1 MNMKPHLSRMD
12 HGTRRAAAMAAAV
25 VVGLAGFASV
35 SQAQSG
41 YPEKPIRYVVAVAPG
56 GINDVLA
63 RAIGAKLNEVWG
75 QPVIVDNRP
84 GAGGNVG
91 ANLVAKSLPDGYTI
105 LNASLGHAINVNL
118 YSSLPYDLR
127 KDLTPVVFLASSPL
141 IIGVN
146 AGLPIKSVAELVA
159 YAKSNPVNFGSGGA
173 GFISHLSMEV
183 LKRQMGFEMTHVPFN
198 GGGPAAIALASGQVQ
213 VVANAIPELI
223 TLVRAGR
230 VRAIALT
237 SVKRSPL
244 LPEVATTAEQ
254 GVKNFEMGNWVGV
267 LTRAGTPQPIV
278 NKLAGEID
286 RILQMPD
293 VKEKLVAQGFDVV
306 GGTPEQFAKFLNAE
320 IERWGR
326 VVKETGAKVD

>member
-1 MNMKPHLSRMD
+1 MLKNAVCVTVAHR
-12 HGTRRAAAMAAAV
+12 RRAVLILGLLVGAAL
-25 VVGLAGFASV
+25 LAPRAH
-35 SQAQSG
+35 AQG
-41 YPEKPIRYVVAVAPG
+41 NYPDKPIRYVVAVAPG

-63 RAIGAKLNEVWG
+63 RAIGAKLNEAWG

-91 ANLVAKSLPDGYTI
+91 ANLVAKSQPDGYTI

-118 YSSLPYDLR
+118 YSNLPYDLR
-127 KDLTPVVFLASSPL
+127 KDLMPVVFLASSPL

-146 AGLPIKSVAELVA
+146 AGLPVKSIAELVA
-159 YAKSNPVNFGSGGA
+159 YAKSNPVNYGSGGA

-183 LKRQMGFEMTHVPFN
+183 LKRQTGIEMTHVPFN
-198 GGGPAAIALASGQVQ
+198 GGGPAAIALASNQVQ

-223 TLVRAGR
+223 VLVRSGR

-237 SVKRSPL
+237 SAKRSPL
-244 LPEVATTAEQ
+244 LPEVATTGEQ
-254 GVKNFEMGNWVGV
+254 GLKNFEMGNWVGV

-278 NKLAGEID
+278 KKLAGEID

-293 VKEKLVAQGFDVV
+293 VKDKLVAQGFDVA
-306 GGTPEQFAKFLNAE
+306 GGTPEQFAKYLNSE
-320 IERWGR
+320 IDRWGK
-326 VVKETGAKVD
+326 VVKETGARVD